1 MGPQSPALPVI
12 PDTTTFELPD
22 IVRRQS
28 APSSTCTNTTSEGC
42 RLPVNNSTFTIP
54 IVLGVTLPIGFAFIA
69 LIILHR
75 RHVKKLRREDAND
88 SNRDLD
94 YGVDGP
100 MPGRKNK
107 KNVQQ
112 TMNLEK
118 TLQRG
123 RGMSMDIGNPY
134 LLPPGLQSS
143 RESLHSLSRTL
154 QEGHDPYRPATTYY
168 PGDASVASYPS
179 SRHGAD
185 DASSYA
191 GSSTRGYKPNGSSLN
206 LVQNAQGM
214 PRSQPPQHGNSNG
227 PNHDQYQAQI
237 LPRKGLPFHPSTD
250 RQPDQSKSSRDSYT
264 RKDGAELRR
273 SNNYLASFIHSR
285 DPSIEKASVVPQQ
298 VLNSQNNRDLP
309 SLPSTSEQNKDP
321 SAPLSPSG
329 ESVPR
334 PPRKE
339 SLQTKT
345 LPPLQSGF
353 HNNAYQ
359 EYTENLV
366 PPSPNVFQHSDQSNL
381 SSHFNS
387 SQPTPEAETPF
398 YTPGEAEP
406 YSYKDYLNNNNT
418 DRDDRRI
425 SVVRPL
431 PPDDPADVNPEQRA
445 NRIRSFYK
453 EYFNDSEPARAY
465 APPLETYYEDY
476 GQEYHGDGALF
487 DPASGRYVVAQAS
500 FSEPITRRAMT
511 PPPRAPPRF
520 QGSGHHQYHNS
531 NPNPLAAPRNRAFSS
546 TSASARFG
554 PPVPGRG
561 PPRQALPPPGPLRNL
576 PTPHLLQEDAFALP
590 IDFAPPSR
598 YRDRQMGRPESPK
611 MQARP
616 YSPSVRAH
624 TPLAS
629 AFDELPVMP
638 SPHQLRKSG
647 AFTAL
652 DFAPPPRFKNS
663 DAGSDAGSIRSGR
676 STSSAM
682 SAAQMHSVRAGAY
695 RVSRIPKEMVG
706 TKDELSDSLRP
717 KWDLNR

>member
-1 MGPQSPALPVI
+1 MEMGKFTGLDEVDEHLPV
-12 PDTTTFELPD
+12 F
-22 IVRRQS
+22 
-28 APSSTCTNTTSEGC
+28 
-42 RLPVNNSTFTIP
+42 
-54 IVLGVTLPIGFAFIA
+54 LPIGFALIA

-75 RHVKKLRREDAND
+75 RHIKKLRREDAND

-100 MPGRKNK
+100 RPGRRNK
-107 KNVQQ
+107 KNIQQ

-118 TLQRG
+118 TLHRG

-154 QEGHDPYRPATTYY
+154 QQGHDPYRPATIYY
-168 PGDASVASYPS
+168 PGDVSVASYPGS
-179 SRHGAD
+179 NHAGD
-185 DASSYA
+185 DSSSYT
-191 GSSTRGYKPNGSSLN
+191 GSSTRGYKPNGSNLN

-214 PRSQPPQHGNSNG
+214 SRSQPPQHSNSNVPHHG
-227 PNHDQYQAQI
+227 QYQEPI
-237 LPRKGLPFHPSTD
+237 LPRKCLPVDPRSE
-250 RQPDQSKSSRDSYT
+250 QLPEPSKSSHDSHA
-264 RKDGAELRR
+264 RKDGADLRQ
-273 SNNYLASFIHSR
+273 SNNYLASIIHSR
-285 DPSIEKASVVPQQ
+285 DPSIEKAPQQ
-298 VLNSQNNRDLP
+298 VFGSPNTQELP
-309 SLPSTSEQNKDP
+309 LLPSTSEQNEDP
-321 SAPLSPSG
+321 NASLSLSN
-329 ESVPR
+329 EAEQI

-345 LPPLQSGF
+345 LAPVQIGF
-353 HNNAYQ
+353 HDNEYH

-366 PPSPNVFQHSDQSNL
+366 PPSPEAFLLSDQNL
-381 SSHFNS
+381 SSSQNNPSHTS
-387 SQPTPEAETPF
+387 SEVMTPF
-398 YTPGEAEP
+398 YSPGETEP
-406 YSYKDYLNNNNT
+406 YSYKDYLNNNNNEYH
-418 DRDDRRI
+418 DDRRI

-487 DPASGRYVVAQAS
+487 DPGSGGYVVAQAP

-520 QGSGHHQYHNS
+520 QGSNHHQYHNS
-531 NPNPLAAPRNRAFSS
+531 NPNPIAAPRSRAFSS

-554 PPVPGRG
+554 SSIPGRG
-561 PPRQALPPPGPLRNL
+561 PPRHALPLPGPLRNL

-647 AFTAL
+647 AFTGL

-676 STSSAM
+676 STTTAM
-682 SAAQMHSVRAGAY
+682 SAAQVHSVRAGAY

>member
-1 MGPQSPALPVI
+1 MGPQSNTFPVI
-12 PDTTTFELPD
+12 PDATTSELPD
-22 IVRRQS
+22 IARRQS
-28 APSSTCTNTTSEGC
+28 APSSSCTNTTSQGC
-42 RLPVNNSTFTIP
+42 RLPVSNSTFTIP
-54 IVLGVTLPIGFAFIA
+54 IVVGVTVPIALALIA

-88 SNRDLD
+88 PTKDLD
-94 YGVDGP
+94 FGVDRP
-100 MPGRKNK
+100 TAGRKNK
-107 KNVQQ
+107 RTIQQ
-112 TMNLEK
+112 NMNLEK
-118 TLQRG
+118 TLHRG
-123 RGMSMDIGNPY
+123 RGMSMDVGNPY

-168 PGDASVASYPS
+168 PSDVSISSYPS
-179 SRHGAD
+179 SRRDGD
-185 DASSYA
+185 DSSYT

-214 PRSQPPQHGNSNG
+214 PRSQPPQQAMSSG
-227 PNHDQYQAQI
+227 PNHDQSQAQ
-237 LPRKGLPFHPSTD
+237 LPLRKGLPSNPRPGQQPEPS
-250 RQPDQSKSSRDSYT
+250 KGARDSYT
-264 RKDGAELRR
+264 RKDGADIRR
-273 SNNYLASFIHSR
+273 SNKYLASFIHSR
-285 DPSIEKASVVPQQ
+285 DPSVEKASAVPQE
-298 VLNSQNNRDLP
+298 VLNSQNDRDLP
-309 SLPSTSEQNKDP
+309 SLPSTLEQHEGL
-321 SAPLSPSG
+321 SAPPS

-334 PPRKE
+334 PPRNE

-345 LPPLQSGF
+345 LPSLQSGPPY
-353 HNNAYQ
+353 NNKYQ
-359 EYTENLV
+359 EYTQNLV
-366 PPSPNVFQHSDQSNL
+366 LPSPNPFQDSHQSNMSNHL
-381 SSHFNS
+381 NYPI
-387 SQPTPEAETPF
+387 PTSEVDTPF

-406 YSYKDYLNNNNT
+406 YSYKDYLNTNK
-418 DRDDRRI
+418 DHGDRRI

-453 EYFNDSEPARAY
+453 EYFNESEPARAY

-476 GQEYHGDGALF
+476 GQEYHGDGAIF
-487 DPASGRYVVAQAS
+487 DPASGGYVVAQAPYA
-500 FSEPITRRAMT
+500 EPITRRAMT

-520 QGSGHHQYHNS
+520 QGPGGHQYNNS
-531 NPNPLAAPRNRAFSS
+531 NPNPVGAPRSRAFSS
-546 TSASARFG
+546 ASTSARFG
-554 PPVPGRG
+554 TSVPGRG

-598 YRDRQMGRPESPK
+598 YKDRQMGRPESPR
-611 MQARP
+611 MQAQP
-616 YSPSVRAH
+616 YSPSVRPH

-676 STSSAM
+676 SASSAM
-682 SAAQMHSVRAGAY
+682 STVQMHSIRAGAY

>member
-1 MGPQSPALPVI
+1 MLS
-12 PDTTTFELPD
+12 
-22 IVRRQS
+22 
-28 APSSTCTNTTSEGC
+28 PSSQIPQLSSLQILSVVNRHHQAPVPT
-42 RLPVNNSTFTIP
+42 LPLKDVVFLSITQHLRYRSFWESRKLFTP
-54 IVLGVTLPIGFAFIA
+54 VQLLYNANCASSLPIGFAFIA
-69 LIILHR
+69 LLILHR

-100 MPGRKNK
+100 TPGRKNK
-107 KNVQQ
+107 KNIQQ

-118 TLQRG
+118 TLHRG

-154 QEGHDPYRPATTYY
+154 QQGHDPYRPATTYF

-179 SRHGAD
+179 SRHAGD
-185 DASSYA
+185 DSSSYT
-191 GSSTRGYKPNGSSLN
+191 GSSTRGYKPNVSSLN

-214 PRSQPPQHGNSNG
+214 PRSQPPQHGNSND
-227 PNHDQYQAQI
+227 PNHGQYQAQL
-237 LPRKGLPFHPSTD
+237 LPSKGLLSNPRTEQ
-250 RQPDQSKSSRDSYT
+250 QPDPSKSSRDSYA
-264 RKDGAELRR
+264 RKDGADLRR

-285 DPSIEKASVVPQQ
+285 DPSIEKTPVVPQQ
-298 VLNSQNNRDLP
+298 VLTSPNNRDLP
-309 SLPSTSEQNKDP
+309 LLPSTSEQNEDS
-321 SAPLSPSG
+321 SALLSLSG
-329 ESVPR
+329 ESLPR

-339 SLQTKT
+339 SLQMKT
-345 LPPLQSGF
+345 TPTLQSGF
-353 HNNAYQ
+353 HNSEYQ

-366 PPSPNVFQHSDQSNL
+366 PPSPNAFQLSDQFKS

-387 SQPTPEAETPF
+387 SRSTSEVKTPL

-406 YSYKDYLNNNNT
+406 YSYKDYLDNN
-418 DRDDRRI
+418 RYHDDRRI

-487 DPASGRYVVAQAS
+487 DPASGGYVVAQAP

-520 QGSGHHQYHNS
+520 QGSGHHQYNNS
-531 NPNPLAAPRNRAFSS
+531 NPHPMAGPRGRAFSS

-554 PPVPGRG
+554 PPVPARG

-598 YRDRQMGRPESPK
+598 YRDRQLGRPESPQ

-638 SPHQLRKSG
+638 SP
-647 AFTAL
+647 
-652 DFAPPPRFKNS
+652 
-663 DAGSDAGSIRSGR
+663 
-676 STSSAM
+676 
-682 SAAQMHSVRAGAY
+682 
-695 RVSRIPKEMVG
+695 
-706 TKDELSDSLRP
+706 
-717 KWDLNR
+717 